1 MKRSLIAASVLSAVF
16 MSAGVF
22 AADEYDSGVLNINGK
37 VVGTTCQFLGTNTA
51 EIRLNEIG
59 ADKIINL
66 TPGQIYDA
74 VTNQTQMP
82 LKIKCQ
88 QGVAPRITFSSTQF
102 DSHDITFNN
111 GSAKGVGF
119 AVYYGSTDNQIDPE
133 TGVTLAPN
141 SSGEYDLTFLA
152 RYAGLDGDVAS
163 GDVSSTLTL
172 TVVTD

>member
-1 MKRSLIAASVLSAVF
+1 SLIAASVLSAVF
-16 MSAGVF
+16 MSAGAF
-22 AADEYDSGVLNINGK
+22 AVDEYDSGVLNINGK

-59 ADKIINL
+59 TDKVINL

-74 VTNQTQMP
+74 VTSQTQMP

-88 QGVAPRITFSSTQF
+88 PDVAPRITFSSTQF
-102 DSHDITFNN
+102 DSRDITFNN

-119 AVYYGSTDNQIDPE
+119 AVYYRSTDNQIDPE

-152 RYAGLDGDVAS
+152 RYARLDGDVAS

>member
-1 MKRSLIAASVLSAVF
+1 
-16 MSAGVF
+16 MS
-22 AADEYDSGVLNINGK
+22 I
-37 VVGTTCQFLGTNTA
+37 LGTNTA

-133 TGVTLAPN
+133 TG
-141 SSGEYDLTFLA
+141 
-152 RYAGLDGDVAS
+152 
-163 GDVSSTLTL
+163 
-172 TVVTD
+172 

>member
-16 MSAGVF
+16 MSAGAF
-22 AADEYDSGVLNINGK
+22 AAEYDSVVLNINGK
-37 VVGTTCQFLGTNTA
+37 VVGTTCQFVDTNTA

-59 ADKIINL
+59 ADKVSNL
-66 TPGQIYDA
+66 IPGQIYDA

-82 LKIKCQ
+82 LKIKCRPE
-88 QGVAPRITFSSTQF
+88 VTPRITFSSTQF
-102 DSHDITFNN
+102 DSNDITFNN

-119 AVYYGSTDNQIDPE
+119 AVYYGNTDNQIDPQ
-133 TGVTLAPN
+133 TGVTLDPN
-141 SSGEYDLTFLA
+141 STGEYDLTFLA
-152 RYAGLDGDVAS
+152 RYARLDGDVAS

>member
-1 MKRSLIAASVLSAVF
+1 
-16 MSAGVF
+16 
-22 AADEYDSGVLNINGK
+22 
-37 VVGTTCQFLGTNTA
+37 GTNTA

-59 ADKIINL
+59 ADKVINL

-74 VTNQTQMP
+74 VTSQTQMP

-88 QGVAPRITFSSTQF
+88 PDVAPRITFSSTQF
-102 DSHDITFNN
+102 DSRDITFNN

-152 RYAGLDGDVAS
+152 RYARLDGDVAS

>member
-1 MKRSLIAASVLSAVF
+1 
-16 MSAGVF
+16 
-22 AADEYDSGVLNINGK
+22 
-37 VVGTTCQFLGTNTA
+37 TNTA

-59 ADKIINL
+59 ADKVINL

-74 VTNQTQMP
+74 VTSQTQMP

-88 QGVAPRITFSSTQF
+88 PDVAPRITFSSTQF
-102 DSHDITFNN
+102 DSRDITFNN

-152 RYAGLDGDVAS
+152 RYARLDGDVAS

>member
-1 MKRSLIAASVLSAVF
+1 
-16 MSAGVF
+16 
-22 AADEYDSGVLNINGK
+22 
-37 VVGTTCQFLGTNTA
+37 
-51 EIRLNEIG
+51 
-59 ADKIINL
+59 L

-152 RYAGLDGDVAS
+152 RYARLDGDVAS

>member
-1 MKRSLIAASVLSAVF
+1 MKRSLISASVLSAVF

-22 AADEYDSGVLNINGK
+22 AAEYDSGVLNINGK
-37 VVGTTCQFLGTNTA
+37 VVGTTCQFVDTNTA

-59 ADKIINL
+59 ADKVSSL
-66 TPGQIYDA
+66 DPGQIYDA
-74 VTNQTQMP
+74 VTNQTQVP

-88 QGVAPRITFSSTQF
+88 PGVTPRITFSSTQF
-102 DSHDITFNN
+102 DSNDITYNN

-119 AVYYGSTDNQIDPE
+119 AVYYGNTDNQIDPQ
-133 TGVTLAPN
+133 TGVILEPN
-141 SSGEYDLTFLA
+141 SEGEYDLTFLA
-152 RYAGLDGDVAS
+152 RYARLEGSVAS